1 MRNAIRPAI
10 LIAAALFANAAPA
23 AAQTAAP
30 PAALVNFEIKDQAI
44 LASLTGAK
52 GDPKKGET
60 VVINRLLGNCLACHV
75 VTALDREPFHGNTGP
90 TLDGVAGRLSEGE
103 IRLRMV
109 DGTKINPETMMPS
122 FYRVE
127 GFNRVLPNF
136 RGKPVLTAEQVED
149 VVAYLLTLKD

>member
-1 MRNAIRPAI
+1 MRNAIRSVI
-10 LIAAALFANAAPA
+10 LLAAALLAGAAPA

-30 PAALVNFEIKDQAI
+30 PALVSFEIKDQAI
-44 LASLTGAK
+44 PASLTGAK
-52 GDPKKGET
+52 GDPKKGEA
-60 VVINRLLGNCLACHV
+60 VVISRVQGNCLACHV
-75 VTALDREPFHGNTGP
+75 VTALAREPFHGNTGP
-90 TLDGVAGRLSEGE
+90 TLDGVAGRLNEGE

-127 GFNRVLPNF
+127 GLNRVLPNF

-149 VVAYLLTLKD
+149 VVAYLLMLKD

>member
-10 LIAAALFANAAPA
+10 LIAACLLAGIAPA

-30 PAALVNFEIKDQAI
+30 PALVNFEIKDQGI
-44 LASLTGAK
+44 PVSLTGAK
-52 GDPKKGET
+52 GDPKKGEA
-60 VVINRLLGNCLACHV
+60 VVINRVQGNCLACHV
-75 VTALDREPFHGNTGP
+75 VTALAREPFHGNTGP

-103 IRLRMV
+103 IRLRLV
-109 DGTKINPETMMPS
+109 DGTKVNPETMMPS

-136 RGKPVLTAEQVED
+136 RGKPVLSAEQVED

>member
-10 LIAAALFANAAPA
+10 LIAAFLFAWTMPA

-30 PAALVNFEIKDQAI
+30 PALVNFEIKEQAI
-44 LASLTGAK
+44 PASLTGAK
-52 GDPKKGET
+52 GDPKKGEA
-60 VVINRLLGNCLACHV
+60 VVINRLQGNCLACH
-75 VTALDREPFHGNTGP
+75 AIASLSREPFHGNTGP

-103 IRLRMV
+103 IRLRLV
-109 DGTKINPETMMPS
+109 DGTKINAETMMPS

-127 GFNRVLPNF
+127 GLNRVLPNF

>member
-10 LIAAALFANAAPA
+10 LIAACLLTGIAPA

-30 PAALVNFEIKDQAI
+30 PSLVNFEIKDQGI
-44 LASLTGAK
+44 SASLTGAK
-52 GDPKKGET
+52 GDPKKGEA
-60 VVINRLLGNCLACHV
+60 VVISRVQGNCLACHV
-75 VTALDREPFHGNTGP
+75 VTALAREPFHGNTGP
-90 TLDGVAGRLSEGE
+90 ALDGVAGRLSEGE
-103 IRLRMV
+103 IRLRLV

-136 RGKPVLTAEQVED
+136 RGKSVLTAEQVED

>member
-10 LIAAALFANAAPA
+10 LIAASLFAGTAVAQAP
-23 AAQTAAP
+23 TP
-30 PAALVNFEIKDQAI
+30 PALVGFEIKDQAI
-44 LASLTGAK
+44 PASLTGAK
-52 GDPKKGET
+52 GDPKKGEA
-60 VVINRLLGNCLACHV
+60 VVINRLQGNCLACHV
-75 VTALDREPFHGNTGP
+75 VTALAREPYHGNTGP

-103 IRLRMV
+103 IRLRLV

-122 FYRVE
+122 FYRVD